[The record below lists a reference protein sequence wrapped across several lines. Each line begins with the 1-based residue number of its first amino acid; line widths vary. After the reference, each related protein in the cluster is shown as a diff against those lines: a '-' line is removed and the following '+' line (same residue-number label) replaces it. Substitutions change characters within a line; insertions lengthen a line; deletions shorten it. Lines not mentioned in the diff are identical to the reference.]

1 MKKTLNIKPL
11 FLAALFMVCVGSLQ
25 AQGFSQLSNELV
37 LKIKPIIG
45 IGALLAFIAGI
56 FYALQGED
64 GQGKAKWAFGAVAI
78 ALILY
83 FGLNGMIAALQGLL
97 GI

>member
-1 MKKTLNIKPL
+1 MKKTFSIKARL
-11 FLAALFMVCVGSLQ
+11 LTFLLMIYSIALQ